1 MAPKT
6 YMVTLLYNGQ
16 TPSRKSLTKALEEVA
31 TAVHRFG
38 TFWIVK
44 SHRTAREIR
53 DVIEKET
60 GTTGNFLVVRLYRE
74 AAWRHLPEETARF
87 LKDQL

>member
-1 MAPKT
+1 MAPRT
-6 YMVTLLYNGQ
+6 YMITILYNGT
-16 TPSRKSLTKALEEVA
+16 TPTRKSLTKALTLVA

-38 TFWIVK
+38 TFWIIK
-44 SHRTAREIR
+44 SHHTAREIR
-53 DVIEKET
+53 DVIERET
-60 GTTGNFLVVRLYRE
+60 GNSGNFLVVRLYRE